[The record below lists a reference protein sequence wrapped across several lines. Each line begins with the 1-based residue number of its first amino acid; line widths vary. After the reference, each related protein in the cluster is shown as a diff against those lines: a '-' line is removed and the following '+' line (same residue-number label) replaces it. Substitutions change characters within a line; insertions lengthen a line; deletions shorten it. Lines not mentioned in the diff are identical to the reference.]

1 MLNDKFS
8 SVDRIIFMS
17 FADSKYAPML
27 KRIKTEASDSH
38 FFSEVRIFSERD
50 FEEDYK
56 RKYKERFKQ
65 RGFGY
70 WMWKSYMVRRVLKEM
85 NDNDILVYSDSG
97 CTINANAK
105 KRFEDYISHVKQVQ
119 SGILV
124 FAQMKLLE
132 SAYTKADL
140 FAYAG
145 CMNEPSITSTPQ
157 FLGGIFLI
165 RKCQQSVEFVEKW
178 YDLSHNHF
186 SLITDEPSKI
196 NNFPDFIEHRH
207 DQSALSVLVKP
218 YKPYIIDDR
227 ETYTTGSFHEEL
239 ALFPFWATRN
249 RKCSWGYLKKDGLK
263 RRFHKLLNIFK

>member
-38 FFSEVRIFSERD
+38 FFSEVRIFSERG

-145 CMNEPSITSTPQ
+145 MHERA
-157 FLGGIFLI
+157 F
-165 RKCQQSVEFVEKW
+165 
-178 YDLSHNHF
+178 HNF
-186 SLITDEPSKI
+186 YSPI
-196 NNFPDFIEHRH
+196 
-207 DQSALSVLVKP
+207 
-218 YKPYIIDDR
+218 
-227 ETYTTGSFHEEL
+227 
-239 ALFPFWATRN
+239 
-249 RKCSWGYLKKDGLK
+249 SWGNFSYPKMSA
-263 RRFHKLLNIFK
+263 IC